1 MFVKSLIKFKILK
14 LTFVSGLITA
24 YALKKYCCSKKENK
38 NQRKE
43 PFLIEYKKVN

>member
-1 MFVKSLIKFKILK
+1 MFIKSLIKLKILK
-14 LTFVSGLITA
+14 LTIVSGTIAA

-43 PFLIEYKKVN
+43 PYLIEYKKVN

>member
-14 LTFVSGLITA
+14 LTIVSGLITA

>member
-14 LTFVSGLITA
+14 FTILSGIITV
-24 YALKKYCCSKKENK
+24 YALKNYCCSKKENN

-43 PFLIEYKKVN
+43 PYLIEYKKIN

>member
-1 MFVKSLIKFKILK
+1 MFIKSLIKFKILK
-14 LTFVSGLITA
+14 LTIVSGLITA

-38 NQRKE
+38 NKRKE